1 MKKSDVFWIALFVF
15 FCISVV
21 FLLAKATGAE
31 EAGRV
36 NKSGKDSSVVS
47 RYTIQKAPQLDGC
60 STGYRIYDTGSPV
73 VSRFTVSPSG
83 TVYRTGNPVTPV
95 ARVRGNT
102 KNGR

>member
-1 MKKSDVFWIALFVF
+1 MKKSDVFWIALFVL

-36 NKSGKDSSVVS
+36 YKLGKDSSVVS
-47 RYTIQKAPQLDGC
+47 RYTIQKAPQLDG